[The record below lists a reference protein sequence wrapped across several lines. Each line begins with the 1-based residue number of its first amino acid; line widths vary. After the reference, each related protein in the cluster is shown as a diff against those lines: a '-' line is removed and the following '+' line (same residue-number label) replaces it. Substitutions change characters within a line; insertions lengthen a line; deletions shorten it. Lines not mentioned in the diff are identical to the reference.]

1 MSTATQRRPS
11 YSTRHRSRNATLEAA
26 VWLNEGANG
35 SWYSVT
41 ITKSWKK
48 GDGYEKSTASF
59 PVWDLL
65 PSSKLLDW
73 SDFAIGNLR
82 DKDDLEDSDGVPVAA
97 KKRGRL
103 DCAVWHDK
111 TDNGDFFRVTLK
123 RSYQDAGEW
132 ESTSIS
138 LDANEVLEAGRL
150 LTRCFDAI
158 DELSDSRSSSFVD
171 SAKPQFNADETTSP
185 ADDTPF

>member
-1 MSTATQRRPS
+1 MSTATERRPS

-26 VWLNEGANG
+26 VWLNEGKNG
-35 SWYSVT
+35 DWYSVT
-41 ITKSWKK
+41 LTKSWKK
-48 GDGYEKSTASF
+48 GDGYEKSTVSF

-73 SDFAIGNLR
+73 GDYCIGNLR
-82 DKDDLEDSDGVPVAA
+82 DKDDIEDSDGLPVAA

-103 DCAVWHDK
+103 DCAIWHDSNE
-111 TDNGDFFRVTLK
+111 NGDFFRATLK

-132 ESTSIS
+132 KSTSVS

-158 DELSDSRSSSFVD
+158 DELSAKRSSNFVNT
-171 SAKPQFNADETTSP
+171 AKDQFNGAETTP
-185 ADDTPF
+185 PDDDTPF